1 MRKVNT
7 ILSGMER
14 NARDQLVV
22 VFFRYRS
29 HRIRDDI
36 NLNQVQNKEKDV
48 VLHVTCSG
56 PVELLAK
63 GCCTWLKFRWV

>member
-1 MRKVNT
+1 MREVNT

-29 HRIRDDI
+29 HSIRYDI
-36 NLNQVQNKEKDV
+36 NLDQVQNKEKDV

-56 PVELLAK
+56 PVELLAR
-63 GCCTWLKFRWV
+63 GCCIWMKFRWV